1 MPEINI
7 DSSNWSWSLSS
18 MMDYFEYLEVAW
30 AYFLIF
36 WEYSHWIAYALA
48 FITLVPK
55 VWRRTVNGAETE
67 LRNVKFHRCY
77 GAERCCHPLEA
88 DDSEIVRPRK
98 KVLRRFPPKRDLS
111 TEDKLE
117 SSHSQT
123 SSASASQVA
132 ALLPTQP
139 NHVNQIAKMFE
150 GNARKVN
157 RVTPIITNEQ
167 SSSGL
172 HQQSPDEAVT
182 KKKTVNDDLKYE
194 KMTLRNLEER
204 YFKPSPATAA
214 ATVVAVTT
222 AAGLGKPENIPE
234 NDENSGDLLN
244 RPLSSS
250 SSSPSTANIVIQ
262 RRRYPST
269 SPSPPPPKQL
279 SRPNSLKASIENIF
293 ALASK
298 GGLSPNG
305 GGPVT
310 SIEEILSQ
318 RRLSRPLSAYSISDL
333 LGDSLPDESY
343 IESFFVNL
351 NNH

>member
-1 MPEINI
+1 ME
-7 DSSNWSWSLSS
+7 
-18 MMDYFEYLEVAW
+18 YFEYLEVIWDYLLILWAYSPW
-30 AYFLIF
+30 IAYFL
-36 WEYSHWIAYALA
+36 A
-48 FITLVPK
+48 FVTLVPK
-55 VWRRTVNGAETE
+55 ICKRTVIGAENE

-77 GAERCCHPLEA
+77 GAERCCHPLDA
-88 DDSEIVRPRK
+88 DDDVVRPRK
-98 KVLRRFPPKRDLS
+98 KVLRRFAAPKR
-111 TEDKLE
+111 EE
-117 SSHSQT
+117 SSSTVHSSEST
-123 SSASASQVA
+123 AAPPPPV

-157 RVTPIITNEQ
+157 RVTPIVTHD
-167 SSSGL
+167 SGL
-172 HQQSPDEAVT
+172 NQQQSDEGAMT
-182 KKKTVNDDLKYE
+182 KKTLTGGGGDELKYE

-204 YFKPSPATAA
+204 YFKPSPI
-214 ATVVAVTT
+214 TT
-222 AAGLGKPENIPE
+222 TSTTTMMIKPENIPE

-244 RPLSSS
+244 CPLET
-250 SSSPSTANIVIQ
+250 SPSSASSANIVIQ

-269 SPSPPPPKQL
+269 SPSPPPPRQL

-293 ALASK
+293 ALVGKS
-298 GGLSPNG
+298 GLSPT

-343 IESFFVNL
+343 IESFFGNL
-351 NNH
+351 NK